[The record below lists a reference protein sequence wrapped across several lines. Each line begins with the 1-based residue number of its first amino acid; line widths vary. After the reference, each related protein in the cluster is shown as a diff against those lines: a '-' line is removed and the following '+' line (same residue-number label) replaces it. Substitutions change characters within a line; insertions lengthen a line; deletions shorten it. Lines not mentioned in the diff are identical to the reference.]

1 MDDNYWWVCLSN
13 NALLVLD
20 CYQKKKKMCLL
31 VEEKVR
37 HSMEIQCSE
46 IIEWLPHSLA
56 YFFRTVL
63 LSLGHNQRIIHDFW
77 KQHSNYYYE
86 VFRAPRVFLLH

>member
-1 MDDNYWWVCLSN
+1 MLDEMSNRDSIIRPLDGLHCFPVSQKMVASMIWIVGGLHYFCL
-13 NALLVLD
+13 
-20 CYQKKKKMCLL
+20 
-31 VEEKVR
+31 EEKVKHR
-37 HSMEIQCSE
+37 MEIQCSE

-77 KQHSNYYYE
+77 K
-86 VFRAPRVFLLH
+86 